1 MTAPTEHARDAATAV
16 PAAPAAHDTSSPA
29 SRRLLSKAQV
39 AARLGCSE
47 RSLERLVKQGRFPAP
62 RRYGRAVVWFESVV
76 EHVLGLAEQEQLQ
89 WQPGASAANA
99 ATASTT
105 AVQEPPAPSMIPAAH
120 ELEGE
125 DKPPRQKLRK
135 PPATRNTADA
145 PERPKPPSLSSD
157 ELKALTASLG
167 KLAV

>member
-1 MTAPTEHARDAATAV
+1 MTAPTEHARDAAAE
-16 PAAPAAHDTSSPA
+16 AHPGNGTSSPA

-89 WQPGASAANA
+89 WQPVTSAPNAASAFTA
-99 ATASTT
+99 AAQAPT
-105 AVQEPPAPSMIPAAH
+105 APSMIPAAH
-120 ELEGE
+120 ELEAE
-125 DKPPRQKLRK
+125 DTPPRQKPRKPRELRK
-135 PPATRNTADA
+135 AADA
-145 PERPKPPSLSSD
+145 SERTKPSSLSSD
-157 ELKALTASLG
+157 ELKALAQSLG
-167 KLAV
+167 MPDV